1 MAGMEYTLTGFDD
14 FLERRRV
21 VFVEPLP
28 STRVCGVCGVVPS
41 RSLLLPCGHVLCQA
55 CKRQIVN
62 GEQKCPMDGREFAE
76 GAVVSINFKQSDLE
90 QHHVFC
96 VVGGRE
102 CSFAGRLGDL
112 KEHVAGCCNDKVRCA
127 QCQLSMLRS
136 VAVQHCRQC
145 DAKSAPQQIMSTMAI
160 AVAVENIGS
169 MKRDLEKIRQRASS
183 EKVDND
189 AVVNDANSLME
200 RMTCLERE
208 LMQEGKASGERD
220 FLLPA
225 MKKSVITVGPY
236 RTFSK
241 PGVFMTTWKFDE
253 IYAGYS
259 AVTKGKKEHVLST
272 DSGSLAGYEFK
283 LDCKIQTQE
292 NEDVLLN
299 FVLSLGDGELDN
311 FLEWPFAKKVTVIV
325 WHPRDERKDIR
336 IPLSMED
343 PQMVKKPAPDSW
355 NDSVSTVAVTW
366 EDIEFHGFVVNDAVY
381 VNVELE

>member
-28 STRVCGVCGVVPS
+28 SPRVCGVCGVVPS
-41 RSLLLPCGHVLCQA
+41 RSLLLPCGHVLCLA

-112 KEHVAGCCNDKVRCA
+112 KEHVAGCCNDK
-127 QCQLSMLRS
+127 
-136 VAVQHCRQC
+136 
-145 DAKSAPQQIMSTMAI
+145 
-160 AVAVENIGS
+160 
-169 MKRDLEKIRQRASS
+169 
-183 EKVDND
+183 
-189 AVVNDANSLME
+189 
-200 RMTCLERE
+200 
-208 LMQEGKASGERD
+208 
-220 FLLPA
+220 
-225 MKKSVITVGPY
+225 
-236 RTFSK
+236 

-272 DSGSLAGYEFK
+272 DSGSLAGYELK

-336 IPLSMED
+336 IPL
-343 PQMVKKPAPDSW
+343 
-355 NDSVSTVAVTW
+355 
-366 EDIEFHGFVVNDAVY
+366 
-381 VNVELE
+381 

>member
-28 STRVCGVCGVVPS
+28 STR
-41 RSLLLPCGHVLCQA
+41 A

-62 GEQKCPMDGREFAE
+62 GEQKCPIDGREFAE
-76 GAVVSINFKQSDLE
+76 AAVVSINFKQSDLE

-102 CSFAGRLGDL
+102 CSFVGRLGDL
-112 KEHVAGCCNDKVRCA
+112 KEHVAGCSNDKVRCA
-127 QCQLSMLRS
+127 ECQMSVLRS
-136 VAVQHCRQC
+136 GAVQHCRQC
-145 DAKSAPQQIMSTMAI
+145 DAKSAPQQIVSTMAI

-208 LMQEGKASGERD
+208 LMQEGKKASGERD
-220 FLLPA
+220 LLLPA
-225 MKKSVITVGPY
+225 MKKSVITAGPY

-241 PGVFMTTWKFDE
+241 PGVFMTTWMFPE

-259 AVTKGKKEHVLST
+259 AVNEGEEEHVLSA
-272 DSGSLAGYEFK
+272 DSGLLAGYKFR
-283 LDCKIQTQE
+283 LDCKIQKQE

-299 FVLSLGDGELDN
+299 FVLFLGDYDLDN

-325 WHPRDERKDIR
+325 WHPRDERKDVR
-336 IPLSMED
+336 LSVNMED

-355 NDSVSTVAVTW
+355 NCGISTETMTW
-366 EDIEFHGFVVNDAVY
+366 KDIEFHGFVVNDTVY